1 MVTQKHPKDHKS
13 RALCS
18 VLCIF
23 CVCTPKTVDF
33 LDKNSQMLFFLR
45 AVCNLDGATQLWE
58 LKVPIPVLDPCYHG
72 KNLNFNLIRVKS

>member
-33 LDKNSQMLFFLR
+33 LDKNSQMLFFFASCMQPRWRHSAL
-45 AVCNLDGATQLWE
+45 GAESAHPCSRPLLPWE
-58 LKVPIPVLDPCYHG
+58 KF
-72 KNLNFNLIRVKS
+72 KF